1 MSLLNSLGLTVAYD
15 PGFRQILLDSIVL
28 VIISLK
34 NIGPGFQGFSN
45 RENLLIS
52 GANLAIDWIKISVV
66 SGIRTRDQWI
76 DKQLGYHL
84 DYHNLANLFE

>member
-1 MSLLNSLGLTVAYD
+1 MLNMAPYGS
-15 PGFRQILLDSIVL
+15 
-28 VIISLK
+28 
-34 NIGPGFQGFSN
+34 
-45 RENLLIS
+45 
-52 GANLAIDWIKISVV
+52 LAIYWIKKNVV